1 MWFPDIRIVLT
12 YSPVQFNI
20 DLNILFELVS
30 LDEKSQVSSF
40 NLLPLHLS
48 WFSQTI
54 CRSEKWKHLLEFSSL
69 YLSSFEVKRFFCFF
83 VCVSACFFFFL
94 QLGWAFKEKEWLKKT
109 QSNNLT
115 FLLLIAQREGFPYY
129 QFLSF
134 HQCGKWLN
142 FFVKLKANLLLNF
155 SLFLCFLVSVF
166 FFHAKEPTV
175 CNVTS
180 LDQSKNVDTLAI
192 GWGKEFCN
200 IPHTV

>member
-1 MWFPDIRIVLT
+1 MV
-12 YSPVQFNI
+12 
-20 DLNILFELVS
+20 
-30 LDEKSQVSSF
+30 
-40 NLLPLHLS
+40 
-48 WFSQTI
+48 FSN
-54 CRSEKWKHLLEFSSL
+54 
-69 YLSSFEVKRFFCFF
+69 YLSFRKMKTFVGIFFFVFEQFRGKTFLLFFC
-83 VCVSACFFFFL
+83 VCFCVFFFFL

-109 QSNNLT
+109 QSNNLI

-155 SLFLCFLVSVF
+155 SLFLCFLMSVF